1 MKNDD
6 IVRSKKAIHPGWI
19 IAWIF
24 ALVWLIVAIVP
35 FYYMLMTSFKSL
47 NELFSGGLFTM
58 PKSFAPTNYL
68 LVFQG
73 AFLKYFANSVI
84 VILIS
89 LVLILF
95 LSTCAAYP
103 LSRMKFRL
111 NKPIFAII
119 VAAMSVPIYIALIPI
134 FTMSLNLG
142 IYDSLAALI
151 GPNVAFNLP
160 MSVFIMTSFMRNIP
174 KSLEE
179 AADIDGCGKF
189 STFFKIIF
197 PLSTPGLA
205 TIGIYNGVVIW
216 NEFSFAMTLTQS
228 QANRTLPLAVWDYQG
243 QYSTN
248 IPIVMAVLV
257 LSALPM
263 IILYIFG
270 QDKLVKGMMA
280 GAVKG

>member
-1 MKNDD
+1 MKNTD
-6 IVRSKKAIHPGWI
+6 IVSTKKSIHP
-19 IAWIF
+19 AWILAWLF
-24 ALVWLIVAIVP
+24 ALIWLLIAIIP

-47 NELFSGGLFTM
+47 SEFMSGGLFQL
-58 PKSFAPTNYL
+58 PSSFAPKNYL
-68 LVFQG
+68 SVFQG
-73 AFLKYFANSVI
+73 AFLKYFLNSVI

-95 LSTCAAYP
+95 LSSCAAYP
-103 LSRMKFRL
+103 LARMKFRL
-111 NKPIFAII
+111 NKPIFGII
-119 VAAMSVPIYIALIPI
+119 VASMSVPIYIALIPI
-134 FTMSLNLG
+134 FSMSLNLKT
-142 IYDSLAALI
+142 YDSLVALI

-160 MSVFIMTSFMRNIP
+160 MSVFIMTSFLRNIP
-174 KSLEE
+174 TSLEE
-179 AADIDGCGKF
+179 AAEIDGCTKF

-197 PLSTPGLA
+197 PLATPGLA

-248 IPIVMAVLV
+248 IPIVMSVLV

-263 IILYIFG
+263 ILLYIFG